1 MRPRSWWCAAAM
13 AGGVLASPAGAQ
25 QDDVLDYAAVRD
37 AMPKMKAESAR
48 GSELGLKLHKLM
60 DAIESTQDELN
71 QRQLR
76 SELKDTLIEYR
87 ATKLR
92 LMEVVRPLTK
102 VPTTD
107 LTDQQ
112 VLDKLRLT
120 DLSSVVWEDVFFDK
134 CIRDLSGALGI
145 PIRLQHRVVQKNT
158 VSMRFQKAPA
168 ETILAALCNGFDLR
182 YVIYGGEVVI
192 YKKITPT
199 EDRFLEYQKR
209 HPEVKL
215 KYWESEDAGGGMDG
229 KKKGGGK

>member
-1 MRPRSWWCAAAM
+1 MRPRTWWWAAAL

-25 QDDVLDYAAVRD
+25 SDELLDYAAVRK
-37 AMPKMKAESAR
+37 AMPKMRAESTL
-48 GSELGLKLHKLM
+48 GSELGLKLHKTM
-60 DAIESTQDELN
+60 DALESTQDELR
-71 QRQLR
+71 QRELR
-76 SELKDTLIEYR
+76 TELRDTLVEYR

-92 LMEVVRPLTK
+92 LMEAVRPLTK
-102 VPTTD
+102 LPTSN
-107 LTDQQ
+107 LSDQE

-120 DLSSVVWEDVFFDK
+120 DLSSVVWEDAFFDK
-134 CIRDLSGALGI
+134 CIRDLSNALGF

-215 KYWESEDAGGGMDG
+215 KYWESEDASGAVD